1 MNSWELI
8 FRLSRVNSDRYD
20 GDRLPALN
28 WDWPRETWFQK
39 RLRQLRKGDRRYGR
53 ALPELSLP

>member
-39 RLRQLRKGDRRYGR
+39 RLRQLRNGDRRYGR
-53 ALPELSLP
+53 ALPELSSP

>member
-20 GDRLPALN
+20 SDRLPALN

-39 RLRQLRKGDRRYGR
+39 RLRQLRNGDRRYRR
-53 ALPELSLP
+53 AFPEESLP

>member
-8 FRLSRVNSDRYD
+8 FRQSQVNYATYD

-28 WDWPRETWFQK
+28 WDWPRGTWFQK
-39 RLRQLRKGDRRYGR
+39 RLRQLRNGDRSYRQ
-53 ALPELSLP
+53 AFPEESLP